1 ASPIHNRI
9 VRLTASA
16 ANQDVSD
23 GTQTVIFN
31 LPNLSS
37 ATNHNGGAIHFG
49 PDGKLYVAV
58 GENANGSNARNLGT
72 TLGKM
77 LRLNSDGTIPTD
89 NPFFNQTT
97 GNNRAI
103 WARGLRNP
111 FTFSFQNGTGRM
123 HINDVG
129 QNTWEEVDNGLAG
142 RDYGWDD
149 VEGPEPPGVGGVTYP
164 IFSYQ
169 NAGNNCAIVGSAF
182 YNPATMQFPAVWQ
195 GRYFYGDLCGGFI
208 RFLSPPN
215 YTASSAFATGIDT
228 PVDIAVA
235 PNGFLY
241 YLERGNGALFQVRST
256 VTCAEPSI
264 TTHPASQTVAQ
275 GNSVTFNVVAAG
287 QTPFTFQWQRADAAT
302 PTTFANIAGATQ
314 QSLTFTTQAS
324 DNGDRFR
331 VMVDNAC
338 AGGAVTS
345 NAATLTVPAQGITA
359 DITQPA
365 AGTKFRGSQTI
376 TFAGVGRDA
385 GGNPLPAST
394 LTWQVDLHHGTL
406 HTHPVVLPT
415 TGITTGSFLVEPRG
429 HPEPDIF
436 YRIRLTVNSGGQT
449 ATDTVDVTPDQVTLT
464 IASNP
469 SGLRVGVDGP
479 AVTPTPVNEL
489 STIGFFRTIST
500 TSPQTQGG
508 SSWEFDSWSDD
519 GAISHEILTP
529 AANTTFT
536 ANFTSVP
543 GDCVVGSSGEQW
555 NNRTMTQQTGSFTV
569 RFDAT
574 PSASPISGHVG
585 LSNGPQQAYTGF
597 ANIVRFNTNGNID
610 ARNGGAY
617 AAASTIPYSGGTTY
631 HFRLVVNIPA
641 HTYSIFVRPD
651 GTTNELTVGNN
662 FAFRSEQ
669 AAVSQLNWWG
679 VFVADTPVGQLTVC
693 NFQMEMPS
701 NCTAATAGAGFV
713 NRSFATQT
721 GTFTVNL
728 DATPSVNAIN
738 STMGLASGAQTAHT
752 GFAAIARFNTDGNID
767 ARNGGAYAAAA
778 AIPYTGGQTYHFR
791 FVVDTAS
798 HTYSVFVTRPG
809 EAERTVG
816 SNFAFRSE
824 QAGLNSFND
833 WSVWVGSPAGASNN
847 VCNVTVTGGG
857 GGGGGGAPTA
867 AELIA
872 KLGACVEI
880 SNGRY
885 SSDSETSANI
895 PVCQRNSVI
904 WWRADLDID
913 CDGVRTTQCNENTD
927 PFFQPDT
934 AFHTSGGAPL
944 NAAQLPYTVIPSPSS
959 RFDYRNHNIQGGA
972 VVALIFNDRVEYTAF
987 GDTGPANIIGEASYA
1002 AANNLM
1008 IDPDPATG
1016 GTDGPV
1022 YFLIFPGSRVNPIES
1037 HSNAM
1042 TVGQQLA
1049 RQFVDN

>member
-1 ASPIHNRI
+1 MTVIRRPLRIAALLVCATFGLVARAATLPSGFAETRIATGLASPTAMTVAPDGRIFITQQGGALRVVKNGSLLSQPFLTVSVNSSGERGLLGVAFDPDFASNNFVYVYYTTSASPVHNR
-9 VRLTASA
+9 VSRFTASSANPDVA
-16 ANQDVSD
+16 AA
-23 GTQTVIFN
+23 GTEVQILN

-77 LRLNSDGTIPTD
+77 LRLNPDGTIPTD

-302 PTTFANIAGATQ
+302 PNTFANIAGATQ

-415 TGITTGSFLVEPRG
+415 TGITTGNFLVEPRG

-479 AVTPTPVNEL
+479 AVTPTPV
-489 STIGFFRTIST
+489 S
-500 TSPQTQGG
+500 
-508 SSWEFDSWSDD
+508 
-519 GAISHEILTP
+519 A
-529 AANTTFT
+529 
-536 ANFTSVP
+536 
-543 GDCVVGSSGEQW
+543 
-555 NNRTMTQQTGSFTV
+555 
-569 RFDAT
+569 
-574 PSASPISGHVG
+574 ASPTERLPSPF
-585 LSNGPQQAYTGF
+585 SS
-597 ANIVRFNTNGNID
+597 RNT
-610 ARNGGAY
+610 A
-617 AAASTIPYSGGTTY
+617 
-631 HFRLVVNIPA
+631 
-641 HTYSIFVRPD
+641 
-651 GTTNELTVGNN
+651 
-662 FAFRSEQ
+662 
-669 AAVSQLNWWG
+669 
-679 VFVADTPVGQLTVC
+679 
-693 NFQMEMPS
+693 
-701 NCTAATAGAGFV
+701 TAAW
-713 NRSFATQT
+713 
-721 GTFTVNL
+721 
-728 DATPSVNAIN
+728 P
-738 STMGLASGAQTAHT
+738 
-752 GFAAIARFNTDGNID
+752 
-767 ARNGGAYAAAA
+767 
-778 AIPYTGGQTYHFR
+778 
-791 FVVDTAS
+791 
-798 HTYSVFVTRPG
+798 RP
-809 EAERTVG
+809 
-816 SNFAFRSE
+816 
-824 QAGLNSFND
+824 
-833 WSVWVGSPAGASNN
+833 
-847 VCNVTVTGGG
+847 
-857 GGGGGGAPTA
+857 
-867 AELIA
+867 
-872 KLGACVEI
+872 
-880 SNGRY
+880 
-885 SSDSETSANI
+885 
-895 PVCQRNSVI
+895 
-904 WWRADLDID
+904 RA
-913 CDGVRTTQCNENTD
+913 
-927 PFFQPDT
+927 
-934 AFHTSGGAPL
+934 
-944 NAAQLPYTVIPSPSS
+944 
-959 RFDYRNHNIQGGA
+959 
-972 VVALIFNDRVEYTAF
+972 
-987 GDTGPANIIGEASYA
+987 
-1002 AANNLM
+1002 
-1008 IDPDPATG
+1008 ATG
-1016 GTDGPV
+1016 
-1022 YFLIFPGSRVNPIES
+1022 R
-1037 HSNAM
+1037 
-1042 TVGQQLA
+1042 
-1049 RQFVDN
+1049 